1 MERVED
7 INVRYDKPKV
17 ELKTIKVSDDLH
29 KRLGSHI
36 EKYGESMNDIIER
49 ILNHYEKSKK

>member
-1 MERVED
+1 MVED
-7 INVRYDKPKV
+7 INTVNPKQRV
-17 ELKTIKVSDDLH
+17 ELKTIKVTEELH

-36 EKYGESMNDIIER
+36 ERYGESMNDIIER